1 MSSSDRISWEGAIP
15 NWLSSQE
22 PAVAQW
28 LEEVVQ
34 ERGFRLGR
42 VSYTF
47 LNDMD
52 IRQRNLDLLEHDYAT
67 DIITLDHSGGRRRL
81 QVEMFIGYE
90 QIEDSSVSRGI
101 PFDEELCRVLV
112 HGLLHCMGWD
122 DRTIEEQDKMR
133 KEEDLCLI
141 SRPK

>member
-1 MSSSDRISWEGAIP
+1 MSSNDRISWEGAIP
-15 NWLSSQE
+15 NWLGSRES
-22 PAVAQW
+22 AVAQW
-28 LEEVVQ
+28 LEEVVLG
-34 ERGFRLGR
+34 RGFRLGR

-47 LNDMD
+47 LNDID

-90 QIEDSSVSRGI
+90 QIEDFSVSRGI
-101 PFDEELCRVLV
+101 SFDEELCRVLV
-112 HGLLHCMGWD
+112 HGILHCMGWD
-122 DRTIEEQDKMR
+122 DRTIDEQDKMR